1 MNPIKPL
8 FFTLAM
14 ALALLPGLAAA
25 QLIPA
30 IPPTPTAP
38 PADLRGSLSFSL
50 ENDVLNGTDRYYTNG
65 VQLSWYSPSAELPQP
80 LGWLN
85 RQLDVVLGPGQL
97 RWGAALGHSIFT
109 PQDTERRNP
118 DPRDRPY
125 AGLLY
130 GTVSLARD
138 AGTSFTLFELQAG
151 LIGPSALGRQV
162 QNEFHNLIST
172 TSSNGWDY
180 QLRDEFVFG
189 AVLSRTWR
197 LPLLQFAGLQAEA
210 LPTATA
216 ALGTLQTTAAVG
228 GILRIGQGLDADFG
242 PARIRPALS
251 GSAFFQP
258 RSREFGWYVF
268 AGVEGRAVAR
278 DILLDGNTY
287 RQSRSVDARP
297 FVGDAMY
304 GLAVMYAGVRLTY
317 TQVLRTEEFYGQR
330 GGLQRFASLSATFRF

>member
-8 FFTLAM
+8 VLM
-14 ALALLPGLAAA
+14 LILALAPGLAKG
-25 QLIPA
+25 QIIPV
-30 IPPTPTAP
+30 IPPTPTPP
-38 PADLRGSLSFSL
+38 PADLRGSLSLSV

-65 VQLSWYSPSAELPQP
+65 VQLSWYSPSADLPQP
-80 LGWLN
+80 LAWLD
-85 RQLDVVLGPGQL
+85 RQMDFLLGPGQL

-138 AGTSFTLFELQAG
+138 NGTSFTLFELQAG

-162 QNEFHNLIST
+162 QNNFHDLISDNR
-172 TSSNGWDY
+172 SNGWRF
-180 QLRDEFVFG
+180 QLRDEFVLG

-197 LPLLQFAGLQAEA
+197 LPLLQFAGLEVEA

-216 ALGTLQTTAAVG
+216 ALGTLQTTAAIG

-297 FVGDAMY
+297 FVGDALY
-304 GLAVMYAGVRLTY
+304 GLAVMYAGVRLSY

-330 GGLQRFASLSATFRF
+330 GGVQRFASLSATFRF

>member
-1 MNPIKPL
+1 MNPIRPL
-8 FFTLAM
+8 LVM
-14 ALALLPGLAAA
+14 LSLALAPGLAKG
-25 QLIPA
+25 QIVPV
-30 IPPTPTAP
+30 IPPTPTPP
-38 PADLRGSLSFSL
+38 PADLRGSLSLSV

-65 VQLSWYSPSAELPQP
+65 LQLSWYSPSADLPQP
-80 LGWLN
+80 LAWLD
-85 RQLDVVLGPGQL
+85 RQMDSILGPGQL

-118 DPRDRPY
+118 DPNDRPY

-138 AGTSFTLFELQAG
+138 NGTSFTLFELQAG

-162 QNEFHNLIST
+162 QNNFHDLISDNR
-172 TSSNGWDY
+172 SNGWRY

-197 LPLLQFAGLQAEA
+197 VPLLQFAGLEVEA
-210 LPTATA
+210 LPSATA
-216 ALGTLQTTAAVG
+216 SLGTLQTLGSVG
-228 GILRIGQGLDADFG
+228 GMIRIGQGLDADFG

-258 RSREFGWYVF
+258 RTRDFGWYAF
-268 AGVEGRAVAR
+268 AGVEGRAIAR

-287 RQSRSVDARP
+287 RQSRSVDHRP

-304 GLAVMYAGVRLTY
+304 GLAVMYAGVRLSY

-330 GGLQRFASLSATFRF
+330 GGVQRFASLNTTFRF